1 MSLSPVDRIETF
13 LSNAAG
19 HGDELPEPITR
30 KEIYLK
36 EICERIAEGV
46 TPEQIQAAVDEYLD
60 EHGINQ
66 LEAAT
71 MQEFLEV
78 LNS

>member
-1 MSLSPVDRIETF
+1 MTPMTRQEIF

-19 HGDELPEPITR
+19 NGDELPEPITR
-30 KEIYLK
+30 EEIYLK
-36 EICERIAEGV
+36 EICERIAAGV
-46 TPEQIQAAVDEYLD
+46 TPEQIQATVDEYLN

>member
-1 MSLSPVDRIETF
+1 MTPMTRQEIF

-19 HGDELPEPITR
+19 NGDDLPEAITR
-30 KEIYLK
+30 EETYLK
-36 EICERIAEGV
+36 EICERIAAGV
-46 TPEQIQAAVDEYLD
+46 TPEQIQAAVDEYLN